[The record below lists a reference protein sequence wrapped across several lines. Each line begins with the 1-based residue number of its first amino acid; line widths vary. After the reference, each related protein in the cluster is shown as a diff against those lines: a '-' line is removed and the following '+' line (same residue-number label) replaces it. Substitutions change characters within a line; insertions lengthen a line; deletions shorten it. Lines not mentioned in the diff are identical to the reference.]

1 MIKLTGKESWGANAS
16 YINLDV
22 FKSTLIINP
31 KIIQAAKAIIGEPN
45 RNTIGLCIRK
55 EFMDD
60 ANSFIAIII
69 KVMASQRSAQ
79 FYISTDS
86 HEIVNEIAKK
96 TSIKDRAGSLWT
108 TIYPNH
114 IDNQFSDEGKFLIDL
129 VCLANVNKIY
139 STANNEYAFRVASY
153 AKNTLVFPN
162 LNSAYSHDEMELVK
176 M

>member
-1 MIKLTGKESWGANAS
+1 MIRLTGKEKWGANAS

-22 FKSTLIINP
+22 FKSTPIINP
-31 KIIQAAKAIIGEPN
+31 KIRQAAKAIIGEPD

-60 ANSFIAIII
+60 INSFVAIII
-69 KVMASQRSAQ
+69 KVMTSQRNAQ
-79 FYISTDS
+79 FYISSDS
-86 HEIVNEIAKK
+86 DEIVNEIAKK
-96 TSIKDRAGSLWT
+96 TSVNDRSGSSWT
-108 TIYPNH
+108 PVYPNY

-129 VCLANVNKIY
+129 VCLTNTNKIY

-153 AKNTLVFPN
+153 AQNTLVFPN
-162 LNSAYSHDEMELVK
+162 PNGAYSYGEMELVK